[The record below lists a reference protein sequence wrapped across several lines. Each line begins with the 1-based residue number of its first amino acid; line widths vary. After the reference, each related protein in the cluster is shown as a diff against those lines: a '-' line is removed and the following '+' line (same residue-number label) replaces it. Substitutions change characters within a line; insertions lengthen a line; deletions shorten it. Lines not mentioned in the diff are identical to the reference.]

1 MTGGVRHNER
11 VVSQLKSVLPV
22 WILALVG
29 VVLVAVLAAPGDY
42 VDWLPVV
49 LGACVIA
56 TFVLQLALPRKT
68 GFVGRAT
75 LSVCGVVVLLALATA
90 VLAAVSSAVG

>member
-1 MTGGVRHNER
+1 VRHNER

-29 VVLVAVLAAPGDY
+29 VVLVDVLTAPGDY

-49 LGACVIA
+49 LAGSVIA

-90 VLAAVSSAVG
+90 VLAAVSMLVG

>member
-1 MTGGVRHNER
+1 
-11 VVSQLKSVLPV
+11 VVGQLKSIVPV

-29 VVLVAVLAAPGDY
+29 VVLVAALAAPSDY
-42 VDWLPVV
+42 LEWLPVV
-49 LGACVIA
+49 LGGAVVL
-56 TFVLQLALPRKT
+56 TFVIQLALPRKT

-90 VLAAVSSAVG
+90 VLAAVSPLVG

>member
-1 MTGGVRHNER
+1 VRHNER

-29 VVLVAVLAAPGDY
+29 VVLVAVLTAPGDY

-49 LGACVIA
+49 LAGSVIA

-90 VLAAVSSAVG
+90 VLAAVSMLVG

>member
-1 MTGGVRHNER
+1 VRHNDR

-29 VVLVAVLAAPGDY
+29 VVLVAVLTAPGDY

-49 LGACVIA
+49 LAGSVIA

-90 VLAAVSSAVG
+90 VLAAVSMLVG

>member
-1 MTGGVRHNER
+1 MRHDER
-11 VVSQLKSVLPV
+11 VASQLKSVLPV

-29 VVLVAVLAAPGDY
+29 IVLVAVLAAPGDY
-42 VDWLPVV
+42 LDWLPVV
-49 LGACVIA
+49 LAGSVIA

-75 LSVCGVVVLLALATA
+75 LSVCGVVILLALATA
-90 VLAAVSSAVG
+90 VLAVLAAVSSPVG